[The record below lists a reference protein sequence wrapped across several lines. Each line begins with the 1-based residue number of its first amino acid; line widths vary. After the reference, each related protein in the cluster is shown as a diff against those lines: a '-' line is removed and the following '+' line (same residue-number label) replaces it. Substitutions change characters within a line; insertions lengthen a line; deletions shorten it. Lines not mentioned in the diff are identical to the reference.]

1 MLGYLE
7 RNLMI
12 GGDLP
17 ADFQARKEK
26 IVQNANVQALVAS
39 IQATS
44 EAQAKANVATLTRLA
59 LLAGEKAYVTGIFR
73 ANMESPLGNREAAVD
88 LFVAALSKN
97 PFITGVWKD
106 LGDNLNGGYDAVD
119 TWRCYDIA
127 RIITP
132 THPILADIA
141 QREAAMLKGH
151 AEYF

>member
-17 ADFQARKEK
+17 SDFQARKEM
-26 IVQNANVQALVAS
+26 IVQDANVRALVAS
-39 IQATS
+39 VQATS
-44 EAQAKANVATLTRLA
+44 EAQAKENLATLKRLA
-59 LLAGEKAYVTGIFR
+59 LLAGEKAYVVGIFR
-73 ANMESPLGNREAAVD
+73 ANMESPLGNRDAAID
-88 LFVAALSKN
+88 LFVAALTKN

-106 LGDNLNGGYDAVD
+106 LGDSLDGGYDAVD

-127 RIITP
+127 RIIAP
-132 THPILADIA
+132 AHGILGGIA
-141 QREAAMLKGH
+141 QREAAMLKEH